1 MNITAEKINGICKMQ
16 IEGEMTI
23 FNAEE
28 LKEKMFAGMKDCA
41 AVELD
46 LSKVNEMDTSG
57 FQLLYLASRDS
68 ALLNRAF
75 SIKAQGRAS
84 ENVLELFNMK
94 TEEF

>member
-1 MNITAEKINGICKMQ
+1 MDITTENNNGVCKMQ

-28 LKEKMFAGMKDCA
+28 LKEKMFASMNDCSR
-41 AVELD
+41 VELD
-46 LSKVNEMDTSG
+46 LSKVSEMDTSG

-68 ALLNRAF
+68 AAANRSFNITAH
-75 SIKAQGRAS
+75 GRAS

>member
-1 MNITAEKINGICKMQ
+1 MNITAEKSNGICKMQ

-28 LKEKMFAGMKDCA
+28 IKEKMFEGMKDCS

-68 ALLNRAF
+68 AISNRSF
-75 SIKAQGRAS
+75 SITAQGSAS